1 MPGSQSILWA
11 DNMVTIIVPVY
22 NVEKY
27 IEECILSVIAQ
38 TFKSWELLLVDDGS
52 TDKSGKLCDDYSEKD
67 ERIRVIHKSNTGVSD
82 TRNVGL
88 DVAQGKYV
96 IFLDAD
102 DYWYDHTALEKLV
115 AAAEK
120 YDLDIVRGEYK
131 AVRQDG
137 SDLFERPLTVSKKE
151 LSGKVLKSGEFYTQI
166 LGGENFLVLSLIRKA
181 AIGDLRLNVQRSF
194 LEDMEFY
201 AHLFL
206 QPLRCMFIPVR
217 FYAYRKI
224 ASSASHTPKI
234 KNLADGFAMCE
245 VFDKCYVRA
254 VDPDLREAYRHNR
267 VLKYYLTLRNLTLPI
282 YYNDR
287 GHIIEHLS
295 LRPLQKQVSSWAR
308 EDMLHYPIYVYMSPE
323 ISIPLLRF
331 IDVVKGKIRRLLR
344 K

>member
-1 MPGSQSILWA
+1 
-11 DNMVTIIVPVY
+11 MVTIIVPVY

-27 IEECILSVIAQ
+27 IEECILSVSAQ
-38 TFKSWELLLVDDGS
+38 TFKNWEMLLVNDGS
-52 TDKSGKLCDDYSEKD
+52 TDMSGKLCEDYSARD

-115 AAAEK
+115 ALAEE
-120 YDLDIVRGEYK
+120 YELDIVRGEYK
-131 AVRQDG
+131 AVRPDG
-137 SDLFERPLTVSKKE
+137 SDLFERPLTVSKRD

-166 LGGENFLVLSLIRKA
+166 LCGENFLVLSLIRKSS
-181 AIGDLRLNVQRSF
+181 IGNLRLNVQRSF

-201 AHLFL
+201 AYLFL

-234 KNLADGFAMCE
+234 KNLADGFSMCE
-245 VFDKCYVRA
+245 VFDKCYTRA
-254 VDPDLREAYRHNR
+254 VDANLREAYKQNR
-267 VLKYYLTLRNLTLPI
+267 VLKYYLTLKNLISPI

-287 GHIIEHLS
+287 CRIIERLS
-295 LRPLQKQVSSWAR
+295 LRALQKQVSSWAK
-308 EDMLHYPIYVYMSPE
+308 EDMLHYPIYVYISPV

-331 IDVVKGKIRRLLR
+331 IEVLKRPIRRLLR